1 MLAIL
6 VRLMNQNWSVNRNKM
21 EREDSVEMIERY
33 ADIAI
38 TRSQACVAQVEW
50 RTRPLEKITSRND
63 TAGIKRITFV
73 LKNARIIMSH
83 IREFQL
89 GRN

>member
-33 ADIAI
+33 AGIAI
-38 TRSQACVAQVEW
+38 TRSQACAAQVEW